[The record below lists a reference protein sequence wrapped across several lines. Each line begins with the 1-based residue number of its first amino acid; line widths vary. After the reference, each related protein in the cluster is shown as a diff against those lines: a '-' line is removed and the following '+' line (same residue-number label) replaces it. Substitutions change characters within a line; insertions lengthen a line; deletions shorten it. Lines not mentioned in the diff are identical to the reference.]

1 MNPIKLVK
9 RIGFGRALMTFDS
22 GEDCLMAGLAR
33 TKGVTIKQTGKF
45 NEVTNRAAKLPGY
58 RARKARVLWLKIK
71 SGALDSVSAAAVSR
85 DYKTEFARFAK
96 EEAR

>member
-1 MNPIKLVK
+1 MMK
-9 RIGFGRALMTFDS
+9 RIGFSRDRLTVES
-22 GEDCLMAGLAR
+22 GSDCLPVGLAR

-45 NEVTNRAAKLPGY
+45 NEPTNRTAKLPGY

-71 SGALDSVSAAAVSR
+71 SGALDATSAAAVSR
-85 DYKTEFARFAK
+85 DYKREFARFAK